1 MPDRKLFCLLK
12 KDIIFVKKTKIPG
25 IHETRCLKE
34 NDSDMPRALKRN
46 VMKMRGMM
54 LITHSNQHIIR
65 FNWLGTEFIP
75 FHKKTMSV
83 YRWVIYIQSQS
94 KAYKFIVNLLYW
106 RRETSKNIF
115 EVKVDLKSMSTAKT
129 KMILKFWIKKLQ
141 SK

>member
-1 MPDRKLFCLLK
+1 MQNINFNYKTVILK
-12 KDIIFVKKTKIPG
+12 NSANAMNMYMFP
-25 IHETRCLKE
+25 
-34 NDSDMPRALKRN
+34 
-46 VMKMRGMM
+46 
-54 LITHSNQHIIR
+54 Q
-65 FNWLGTEFIP
+65 FIP

-129 KMILKFWIKKLQ
+129 KMILSFE
-141 SK
+141 SKSYKVSNGFLGITKQILLLY